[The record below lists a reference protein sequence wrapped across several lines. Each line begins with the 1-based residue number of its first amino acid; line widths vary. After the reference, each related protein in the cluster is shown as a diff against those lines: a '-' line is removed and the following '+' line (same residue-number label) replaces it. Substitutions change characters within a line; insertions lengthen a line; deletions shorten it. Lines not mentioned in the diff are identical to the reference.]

1 MGYKSTG
8 ETKMSEAV
16 SPEKAKPS
24 PTLNTIL
31 MVEATLKSSPDSVI
45 TVAELKKILP
55 RQVNHN
61 TLMVILDYLEQ
72 GNKIAV
78 GLKGITWIHSR
89 NESLRKV
96 VAKGLE
102 L

>member
-1 MGYKSTG
+1 MT
-8 ETKMSEAV
+8 EALN
-16 SPEKAKPS
+16 SDKPRPS

-31 MVEATLKSSPDSVI
+31 MVEDTLKNSQDSVV
-45 TVAELKKILP
+45 TVAELKKTLP

-61 TLMVILDYLEQ
+61 TLMIILDYLEQ
-72 GNKIAV
+72 SNKIVV

-89 NESLRKV
+89 NESLRKAV
-96 VAKGLE
+96 IQGLE